1 MRRIP
6 LLVFASLALFPLSVS
21 ALEVRFHP
29 GDAVYPYEV
38 DPDRGLSTV
47 VLQQIVVLQRST
59 EPGAVTVESLEIQVL
74 GAGQVRQV
82 LFVPAAD
89 LDRSAEKLAK
99 LSAAGLLK
107 AYDFQLQTSRSLG
120 EGIRVATGRTLAPGS
135 GLIVMGRAL
144 LLSGATDQIT
154 VVAHGKDAQGQ
165 AVEARSSI
173 AVKPFQSANRYVFP
187 LNGAVFVGA
196 APTLHSHHR
205 WAINQE
211 FALDLLA
218 LGGDGRTHK
227 GQGARLDDYY
237 AYGREVVAVA
247 PGTVVESAS
256 DATEANDRLRQP
268 GESPAAFLQRTIA
281 AQNELL
287 ARSPKAPLGN
297 YVVICHEGNECS
309 VYAHLK
315 QGSVRVKTGD
325 RVRQGQVIAQLGQTG
340 NTTEPHLH
348 FQLMNGPDPMYSRGL
363 PITFQNI
370 EADESYRQVQ
380 TGSLVVTK

>member
-6 LLVFASLALFPLSVS
+6 LLAFAFLALLPLSVS

-29 GDAVYPYEV
+29 GDVVYPYEV
-38 DPDRGLSTV
+38 DPGRGLSTV
-47 VLQQIVVLQRST
+47 VLQQIVVLQGST
-59 EPGAVTVESLEIQVL
+59 EPGPITIESLEIQAL
-74 GAGQVRQV
+74 GAGQVRQI

-89 LDRSAEKLAK
+89 LDRAAEKLAK

-120 EGIRVATGRTLAPGS
+120 EGVQVATSRTLAPGS

-144 LLSGATDQIT
+144 MLSGATDQIL
-154 VVAHGKDAQGQ
+154 VVARGKDAQGQ
-165 AVEARSSI
+165 AAEARSTI
-173 AVKPFQSANRYVFP
+173 AVKPFQSANPYRFP
-187 LNGAVFVGA
+187 IEGTVFVGA

-211 FALDLLA
+211 FALDLIL
-218 LGGDGRTHK
+218 LGGNGLTHK

-237 AYGREVVAVA
+237 AYGRDVLSVAH
-247 PGTVVESAS
+247 GTVVESAS
-256 DATEANDRLRQP
+256 DAVEANDRLRQP
-268 GESPAAFLQRTIA
+268 GESPDAFLQRTIA

-287 ARSPKAPLGN
+287 AKSPRAPLGN

-309 VYAHLK
+309 LYAHLK

-325 RVRQGQVIAQLGQTG
+325 RVQQGQVIGQLGHTG

-363 PITFQNI
+363 PIAFQNI
-370 EADESYRQVQ
+370 EADESDRQIQ
-380 TGSLVVTK
+380 TGSIVVTK